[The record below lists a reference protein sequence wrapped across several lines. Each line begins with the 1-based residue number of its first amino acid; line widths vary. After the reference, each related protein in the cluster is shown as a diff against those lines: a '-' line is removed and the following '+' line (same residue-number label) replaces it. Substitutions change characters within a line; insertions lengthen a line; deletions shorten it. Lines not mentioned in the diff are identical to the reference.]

1 MKLGELLNKCDDDE
15 QVCLR
20 IKDTV
25 LSSPV
30 YAPRCLENW
39 IKNVSSCEVE
49 KFNLQVIE
57 GKITICISIICDD
70 IKLFEVWFYVRN
82 YSNNCSGSYFSF

>member
-70 IKLFEVWFYVRN
+70 IKLFEV
-82 YSNNCSGSYFSF
+82 

>member
-1 MKLGELLNKCDDDE
+1 MELREFLNKCDDDE

-30 YAPRCLENW
+30 YAPRCLEDCL
-39 IKNVSSCEVE
+39 KKALSCEVE

-57 GKITICISIICDD
+57 GRITICISIICDD
-70 IKLFEVWFYVRN
+70 IKLFEV
-82 YSNNCSGSYFSF
+82 

>member
-1 MKLGELLNKCDDDE
+1 MTLRELLNKCDDDE

-20 IKDTV
+20 IKDTC

-30 YAPRCLENW
+30 YAPRCLEDW
-39 IKNVSSCEVE
+39 LKKALSCEVE
-49 KFNLQVIE
+49 KFNLQVVE

-70 IKLFEVWFYVRN
+70 IKLFEV
-82 YSNNCSGSYFSF
+82 

>member
-30 YAPRCLENW
+30 YAPRCLEDW
-39 IKNVSSCEVE
+39 LKKILSCEVE
-49 KFNLQVIE
+49 KFNLQVVE

-70 IKLFEVWFYVRN
+70 IKLFEV
-82 YSNNCSGSYFSF
+82 

>member
-20 IKDTV
+20 IKDTC

-30 YAPRCLENW
+30 YAPRCLEDW
-39 IKNVSSCEVE
+39 LKKSLSCEVE
-49 KFNLQVIE
+49 KFNLQVVE

-70 IKLFEVWFYVRN
+70 IKLFEV
-82 YSNNCSGSYFSF
+82 

>member
-30 YAPRCLENW
+30 YAPRCLEDSLEKVLN
-39 IKNVSSCEVE
+39 CEVE
-49 KFNLQVIE
+49 KFNLQVIDE
-57 GKITICISIICDD
+57 RITICISIICDD
-70 IKLFEVWFYVRN
+70 IKLFEV
-82 YSNNCSGSYFSF
+82 

>member
-1 MKLGELLNKCDDDE
+1 MILGELLNKCDDDE

-30 YAPRCLENW
+30 YAPRSLKNCLEKVLN
-39 IKNVSSCEVE
+39 CEVE

-57 GKITICISIICDD
+57 GRFTICIDIICDD
-70 IKLFEVWFYVRN
+70 INLLKV
-82 YSNNCSGSYFSF
+82 

>member
-1 MKLGELLNKCDDDE
+1 MTLREFLNKCDDDE
-15 QVCLR
+15 RVCLR

-30 YAPRCLENW
+30 YAPRCLEDW
-39 IKNVSSCEVE
+39 LKKALSCEVE

-57 GKITICISIICDD
+57 GMTTICISIICDD
-70 IKLFEVWFYVRN
+70 VNLFR
-82 YSNNCSGSYFSF
+82 G

>member
-15 QVCLR
+15 QVFLR

-30 YAPRCLENW
+30 YAPRCLEDCL
-39 IKNVSSCEVE
+39 KKALSCEVE

-57 GKITICISIICDD
+57 GRITICISIICDD
-70 IKLFEVWFYVRN
+70 IKLFEV
-82 YSNNCSGSYFSF
+82 

>member
-1 MKLGELLNKCDDDE
+1 MKLGDFLNKCDDDE
-15 QVCLR
+15 QVFLR

-30 YAPRCLENW
+30 YAPRCLEDCL
-39 IKNVSSCEVE
+39 KKALSCEVE

-57 GKITICISIICDD
+57 GRITICISIICDD
-70 IKLFEVWFYVRN
+70 IKLFEV
-82 YSNNCSGSYFSF
+82 